1 MDKSQARWIW
11 ISVAF
16 STVVLLIVIATT
28 FDANTLL
35 TILKLNLWFLFLA
48 LLLRV
53 TSLLFWALRVRTM
66 SGSLGYKVKFS
77 HCFNL
82 VIANL
87 LAGAITP
94 GQAGGEPVRI
104 HELYRADVKIG
115 DATAVVLMER
125 VLDGVVL
132 VIMGVLAMLLLESIW
147 RGLNI
152 ALTIGM
158 FVGLAVMI
166 GLILL
171 LFYSARRPERVKVLL
186 TRLITWAG
194 TRWKGKTMQKVT
206 RYADMEMDNFFASLH
221 RFTTSGRKGL
231 IYGTVFTTLFWAS
244 EFFVASLLLLSLLQP
259 PFIAESY
266 LFQLIIAIVM
276 MIPLTPGS
284 SGIAELSATSL
295 YALIVPASVLGL
307 FVLLWRLLLFYFNI
321 VVGLFASLNIF
332 RRELRITDEKKA
344 EASDLQIPETPHK

>member
-16 STVVLLIVIATT
+16 STVVLLIVLATT
-28 FDANTLL
+28 FDKNTLL
-35 TILKLNLWFLFLA
+35 AILTLNIGF
-48 LLLRV
+48 LLLATLLRIA
-53 TSLLFWALRVRTM
+53 SLFFWALRIRTM

-82 VIANL
+82 VLANL

-132 VIMGVLAMLLLESIW
+132 VIMGVIAMVLLESIW

-152 ALTIGM
+152 ALIIGM

-166 GLILL
+166 GLIII

-186 TRLITWAG
+186 TRLIGWAA

-206 RYADMEMDNFFASLH
+206 RYADGEMDNFFASLH
-221 RFTTSGRKGL
+221 RFTTSGRKGM

-244 EFFVASLLLLSLLQP
+244 EFFVASLLLLSLGQS

-321 VVGLFASLNIF
+321 IVGLIASLNIF
-332 RRELRITDEKKA
+332 RRELRITDEKNA
-344 EASDLQIPETPHK
+344 AASGQKITDQPDK

>member
-16 STVVLLIVIATT
+16 STVVLLIVLATT
-28 FDANTLL
+28 FDTNTLL
-35 TILKLNLWFLFLA
+35 TILKLNITFLLLA

-53 TSLLFWALRVRTM
+53 ASLLFWALRIRTM
-66 SGSLGYKVKFS
+66 SGSLGYKVKFK

-82 VIANL
+82 VVANL

-132 VIMGVLAMLLLESIW
+132 VIMGVFAMILLESIW
-147 RGLNI
+147 RGLNV
-152 ALTIGM
+152 ALIIGM
-158 FVGLAVMI
+158 FFGLAVMI
-166 GLILL
+166 GLIVI
-171 LFYSARRPERVKVLL
+171 LFYSARRPDRVKVLL
-186 TRLITWAG
+186 NKLINWAG
-194 TRWKGKTMQKVT
+194 TRWKGKTMQKIT
-206 RYADMEMDNFFASLH
+206 RYADVEMDNFFASLR

-231 IYGTVFTTLFWAS
+231 FYGTVFTTLFWAS
-244 EFFVASLLLLSLLQP
+244 EFFIASLLLLSLGQP
-259 PFIAESY
+259 PFVAESY

-321 VVGLFASLNIF
+321 VVGLMASLNIF
-332 RRELRITDEKKA
+332 RRELRIKDEKD
-344 EASDLQIPETPHK
+344 SISTDLQTRDIPEE